1 MRLSLAAA
9 CAAVAGA
16 VATVGLTAF
25 SLSAESALPAS
36 LRDGAALTAPGFSP
50 SGAAWT
56 PVSVE
61 ELIEAARRAGGAPA
75 GAAARR

>member
-1 MRLSLAAA
+1 MHPTRYCLLPIPSHFSVDAA
-9 CAAVAGA
+9 CGAAGVGERAAVYFDRGVVFLEGAAGA
-16 VATVGLTAF
+16 A
-25 SLSAESALPAS
+25 
-36 LRDGAALTAPGFSP
+36 
-50 SGAAWT
+50 GAAWT